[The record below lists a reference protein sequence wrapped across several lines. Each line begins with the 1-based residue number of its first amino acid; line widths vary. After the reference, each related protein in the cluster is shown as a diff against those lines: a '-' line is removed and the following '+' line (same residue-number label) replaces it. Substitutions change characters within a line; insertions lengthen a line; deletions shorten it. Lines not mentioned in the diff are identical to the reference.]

1 MKDIRG
7 NRENRIIKNSKGF
20 TLLETLLVV
29 AIIAVLLGISIM
41 GVVAV
46 QKELR
51 QRELDSKAEVIYM
64 AAQNRLMELKASG
77 RAEFYSPDNL
87 NDVHQLGLIPL
98 DSEDEN
104 RTEESLFY
112 VTSSMTGTGEL
123 STASVVL
130 PESRVEKEIRDNSW
144 VIEYDLQVAVYMLS
158 FTARILWNMLRKAST
173 TCVSDRCA
181 KKPEQRWDITEEIP

>member
-29 AIIAVLLGISIM
+29 AIIVVLLGVSIM
-41 GVVAV
+41 GVVAI

-112 VTSSMTGTGEL
+112 VTSNAAGAGEL
-123 STASVVL
+123 STAAIVL
-130 PESRVEKEIRDNSW
+130 PESRVEKEIRDNNW
-144 VIEYDLQVAVYMLS
+144 VIEYDPASGSVYAVFYSEDTMEYTPES
-158 FTARILWNMLRKAST
+158 FNDLRIKQMRKKAG
-173 TCVSDRCA
+173 A
-181 KKPEQRWDITEEIP
+181 KVGY

>member
-1 MKDIRG
+1 MKNISG
-7 NRENRIIKNSKGF
+7 NRDNRIYKDNRGF

-29 AIIAVLLGISIM
+29 AIIAVLLGLSII
-41 GVVAV
+41 GVIAI

-112 VTSSMTGTGEL
+112 VTSSMTGSGEL
-123 STASVVL
+123 STAAVIL
-130 PESRVEKEIRDNSW
+130 PESRIEKEIRDNSW
-144 VIEYDLQVAVYMLS
+144 VIEYDPASGSVYGVFYSEDDMDYTPGDFDTL
-158 FTARILWNMLRKAST
+158 RIKQMRKKAG
-173 TCVSDRCA
+173 A
-181 KKPEQRWDITEEIP
+181 KVGY